1 MQTHTTQ
8 AEPFLNIRRWN
19 GITGQWDL
27 FGQLYPG
34 QKVRIGKVQESPSGW
49 IIGAEQVYSMSYV
62 IGDEIEGWVA
72 SDYLV
77 PIDPNRAASP
87 VPIGL
92 GILALAVFGY
102 LFSKDK

>member
-1 MQTHTTQ
+1 
-8 AEPFLNIRRWN
+8 
-19 GITGQWDL
+19 
-27 FGQLYPG
+27 
-34 QKVRIGKVQESPSGW
+34 
-49 IIGAEQVYSMSYV
+49 MSYV